1 MSTLLDP
8 YQVLGVQYGTPK
20 IQIKKVYRELALKFH
35 PDKAGPASTMRFQQ
49 IQDAWERVAN
59 GYIPPKP
66 APPPSWFPQPEAT
79 PDPPYPGWE
88 SRRTYHEWFTSV
100 EVRTEEYY
108 RQKFREEGR
117 PFNVPQDPPKPPPRP
132 QRPADTQPQWHQRK
146 RNKKKCPFKFEFDES
161 ENENESGSD
170 SEGEGD
176 GMPYGN
182 HSWFWSKGRW
192 TKTSRGSGS
201 DAGHVPRYSTCSDSQ
216 PEDEKKTWESTGSSE
231 QAGSRSADTWSQ
243 NSHGQNV
250 NTKTEEQ
257 DLWDVEDL

>member
-88 SRRTYHEWFTSV
+88 SGRTYHEWFTSV
-100 EVRTEEYY
+100 EAEVQRRRTSF
-108 RQKFREEGR
+108 Q
-117 PFNVPQDPPKPPPRP
+117 
-132 QRPADTQPQWHQRK
+132 
-146 RNKKKCPFKFEFDES
+146 
-161 ENENESGSD
+161 GSAGPIETTATTTKA
-170 SEGEGD
+170 SR
-176 GMPYGN
+176 YTAAVA
-182 HSWFWSKGRW
+182 S
-192 TKTSRGSGS
+192 TKT
-201 DAGHVPRYSTCSDSQ
+201 
-216 PEDEKKTWESTGSSE
+216 
-231 QAGSRSADTWSQ
+231 
-243 NSHGQNV
+243 
-250 NTKTEEQ
+250 
-257 DLWDVEDL
+257 